1 MKTLFLVLTFALA
14 LSGCGRNKLDIGPQ
28 GPLNSNMNE
37 VKEMNAEG
45 LVRMAQN
52 LEQSGDYASAMQ
64 FYLDALNRDPNML
77 AAHLGLARL
86 LEAIG
91 NSARAANYYA
101 NALKLD
107 PASHEAAMG
116 AARNLIN
123 ASRPIDAT
131 SVINE
136 YMQENPATPGLLNQF
151 GVALDLTANHRG
163 AQEAYRTGL
172 AQVAAGDGLQ
182 VILLSNLAL
191 SLGLSGSYSEA
202 VLLLNPHI
210 GDMRTGASG
219 ITRAQSLLRQNLAL
233 VYALSGK
240 PDSAVEVAASA
251 LGMETAEYNRAFY
264 EVIPSLD
271 GYEQAR
277 AVFFGTLPDNIS

>member
-219 ITRAQSLLRQNLAL
+219 ITRAA
-233 VYALSGK
+233 
-240 PDSAVEVAASA
+240 DSS
-251 LGMETAEYNRAFY
+251 R
-264 EVIPSLD
+264 
-271 GYEQAR
+271 
-277 AVFFGTLPDNIS
+277 